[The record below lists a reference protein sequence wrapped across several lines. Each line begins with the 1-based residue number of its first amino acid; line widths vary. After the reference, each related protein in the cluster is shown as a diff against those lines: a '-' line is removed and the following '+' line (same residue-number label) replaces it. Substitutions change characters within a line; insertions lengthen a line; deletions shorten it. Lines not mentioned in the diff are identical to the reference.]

1 MTGAQVSYLRS
12 SRKKGMTEVKFTI
25 VGLGE
30 VLWDVLPD
38 GKQLG
43 GAPANFA
50 YISNALGNRGIVLS
64 RVGDDE
70 FGREILD
77 ELQAKN
83 LSTEHIEIDAEKLT
97 GIVNVK
103 LENGQPSYEIVENAA
118 WDFLDFTD
126 DWRKIAKNC
135 DAVCFGSL
143 AQRNEVSRQA
153 IRQFVAETQE
163 TCLRIFDVNLRQKY
177 FSDEILRESLSA
189 ANVVKL
195 NHEELPLICKICEI
209 TGVNEIESVNNLRE
223 KFGLKLIC
231 LTRGANGSLLV
242 TENMSDEN
250 SGVKIII
257 ADTIGAGDSFTA
269 AMAHGIL
276 RGWEL
281 DKINNFAN
289 RVGAFVASNTG
300 AMPSFK
306 IFEYPKN

>member
-1 MTGAQVSYLRS
+1 MSYLRS

-77 ELQAKN
+77 ELKAKN
-83 LSTEHIEIDAEKLT
+83 LATEYVEIDGEKLT

-103 LENGQPSYEIVENAA
+103 LENGQPSYEIVENVA
-118 WDFLDFTD
+118 WDFLDLSKN
-126 DWRKIAKNC
+126 WREIAAKT

-143 AQRNEVSRQA
+143 AQRSEVSRRM
-153 IRQFVAETQE
+153 IREFVSLTNG
-163 TCLRIFDVNLRQKY
+163 LKIFDVNLRQNY
-177 FSDEILRESLSA
+177 FSAQVIRDSLTL
-189 ANVVKL
+189 ANVAKL
-195 NHEELPLICKICEI
+195 NHDELPIIAEMLEI
-209 TGVNEIESVNNLRE
+209 TGENQLIQAKNLRE
-223 KFGLKLIC
+223 KFDLKFLC
-231 LTRGANGSLLV
+231 VTRGANGSLLIS
-242 TENMSDEN
+242 ENEFSEN
-250 SGVKIII
+250 AGLKITVK
-257 ADTIGAGDSFTA
+257 DTIGAGDAFTA
-269 AMAHGIL
+269 AMTHGIL
-276 RGWEL
+276 RDWNL
-281 DKINNFAN
+281 DKINEFAN

-300 AMPSFK
+300 AMPDFSE
-306 IFEYPKN
+306 FEL

>member
-1 MTGAQVSYLRS
+1 
-12 SRKKGMTEVKFTI
+12 MTEQQFTI
-25 VGLGE
+25 VGIGE

-64 RVGDDE
+64 QVGCDE

-77 ELQAKN
+77 ELRTKN
-83 LSTEHIEIDAEKLT
+83 LPTENIQIDAEKPT

-103 LENGQPSYEIVENAA
+103 LENGQPTYKIVENVA

-126 DWRKIAKNC
+126 DWREIARGC

-143 AQRNEVSRQA
+143 AQRNDVSSTT
-153 IRQFVAETQE
+153 IRRFVAETRE
-163 TCLRIFDVNLRQKY
+163 NCLRIFDVNLRQKY
-177 FSDEILRESLSA
+177 YSDEILRESFDA

-195 NHEELPLICKICEI
+195 NHEELPLIGEI
-209 TGVNEIESVNNLRE
+209 FEMKGADEIESVRKLRE
-223 KFGLKLIC
+223 KFALKLIC

-242 TENMSDEN
+242 TEDERSEN
-250 SGVKIII
+250 SGVKITV

-269 AMAHGIL
+269 AMTHGIL
-276 RGWEL
+276 RGWKL
-281 DKINNFAN
+281 DEINEFAN

-300 AMPSFK
+300 AMADFSSF
-306 IFEYPKN
+306 